1 MADNWFLELLTNI
14 LVNFVFTLAQSQ
26 IGATLAIENTRGI
39 HLCSLPDGNRG
50 A

>member
-14 LVNFVFTLAQSQ
+14 LVNFVFTLARTQ
-26 IGATLAIENTRGI
+26 IGVPWAIENSRGTQ
-39 HLCSLPDGNRG
+39 LCSLPEGSRG